1 MWMEQTIRIRRL
13 TNNNEKELI
22 WGLLNR
28 KGNTPSVLG
37 TMNAG
42 CKPPAPVH
50 CLAGALFAQ
59 NGTEGD
65 GKR

>member
-13 TNNNEKELI
+13 TNNSKKELI

-42 CKPPAPVH
+42 CKTPALVH
-50 CLAGALFAQ
+50 CLACALFAQ
-59 NGTEGD
+59 DGTEGD

>member
-13 TNNNEKELI
+13 TNNSKKELI
-22 WGLLNR
+22 RGRLNR

-42 CKPPAPVH
+42 CKTPALVH

-59 NGTEGD
+59 DGTEGD